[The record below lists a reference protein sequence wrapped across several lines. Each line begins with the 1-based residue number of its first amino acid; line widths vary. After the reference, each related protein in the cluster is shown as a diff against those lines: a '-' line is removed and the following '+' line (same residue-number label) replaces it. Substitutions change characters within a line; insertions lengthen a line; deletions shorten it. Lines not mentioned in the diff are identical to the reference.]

1 MKKNYKSNKFI
12 VLLLFL
18 LFFTTDLI
26 MATTASLA
34 RHDEMQDSLW
44 VADIREGIH
53 QLTADK
59 WFEKTQIGLCIYDL
73 TSDSTLMELNAH
85 QRLRPASTMKLLTSI
100 TALSELGGAYQFKTQ
115 MHYTGE
121 VHDSILYGNIYITG
135 GFDPRFGHDDM
146 QAFISAISA
155 LAIDSIAGG
164 IYADLSLKDTLQWGY
179 GWCWDDDMP
188 KLTPLLYKEKDCF
201 INELTEHLHESGIT
215 FHQTGKK
222 LCPPDA
228 TLLSIRTHS
237 IDQILMPMMKESNNL
252 YAEALFYQLGS
263 LSHKKFASYKEASH
277 LINKMIHK
285 LHMEDEGCLIADGS
299 GVSLYN
305 YITPA
310 TEIAFLRHAYNHQEV
325 FQHLYNSLPIAGKD
339 GTLKNR
345 MRKGDAHKRVRA
357 KTGTLEGIISL
368 AGYATASN
376 SHLLAFCIINQ
387 GVDHSKK
394 ARDFQDKICEL
405 LCR

>member
-1 MKKNYKSNKFI
+1 MKKNCKPGKFI
-12 VLLLFL
+12 ILLLSL
-18 LFFTTDLI
+18 LFTADLV
-26 MATTASLA
+26 MAAGPT
-34 RHDEMQDSLW
+34 RHDDIQDSIW
-44 VADIREGIH
+44 VSELREGINR
-53 QLTADK
+53 LTANQ

-73 TSDSTLMELNAH
+73 TADSALIEINAH

-100 TALSELGGAYQFKTQ
+100 TALTELGGAYQFKTQ
-115 MHYTGE
+115 LHYTGE
-121 VHDSILYGNIYITG
+121 IHDSILYGNLYVTG

-155 LAIDSIAGG
+155 LAVDSIAGG
-164 IYADLSLKDTLQWGY
+164 LYADLSLKDTLQWGY

-201 INELTEHLHESGIT
+201 INKLTEHLLESGIT
-215 FHQTGKK
+215 FHQTGKA

-228 TLLSIRTHS
+228 TLLSVRTHS
-237 IDQILMPMMKESNNL
+237 IDQILMPMMKESDNL

-263 LSHKKFASYKEASH
+263 LSHKKYASYKEAGE
-277 LINKMIHK
+277 LIHKMIRK
-285 LHMEDEGCLIADGS
+285 LHMENENCLIADGS

-310 TEIAFLRHAYNHQEV
+310 TEIAFLRHAYNHQEI
-325 FQHLYNSLPIAGKD
+325 FQHLYNSLPVAGKD

-345 MRKGDAHKRVRA
+345 MKKGAAHKQVRA

-387 GVDHSKK
+387 GVDYSRK
-394 ARDFQDKICEL
+394 ARDFQDKVCEL
-405 LCR
+405 LCQ